1 MYEKK
6 ISYVQKKIRIQ
17 QENSYK
23 ITFPPTT
30 KKMKHR
36 TTVLYTKYECNTKN
50 YFPPEPKKL
59 TQHHNCMV
67 L

>member
-6 ISYVQKKIRIQ
+6 ISYIQKEIRIQ

-23 ITFPPTT
+23 INFPATP
-30 KKMKHR
+30 KKCHNH
-36 TTVLYTKYECNTKN
+36 TTVLYTKYVRNTKN

-59 TQHHNCMV
+59 TQHHNCIV

>member
-6 ISYVQKKIRIQ
+6 ISYEQEKNSDSKRKFVQI
-17 QENSYK
+17 Y
-23 ITFPPTT
+23 FPVTT
-30 KKMKHR
+30 KKMTQLHNCI
-36 TTVLYTKYECNTKN
+36 VHKYVRNTKN

-59 TQHHNCMV
+59 TQHHNCME